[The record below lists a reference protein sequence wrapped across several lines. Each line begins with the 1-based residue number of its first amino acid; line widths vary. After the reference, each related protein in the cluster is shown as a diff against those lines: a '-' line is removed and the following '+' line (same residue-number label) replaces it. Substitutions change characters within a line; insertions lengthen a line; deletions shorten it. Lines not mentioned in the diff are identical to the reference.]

1 MLEVFLLDKYRIKG
15 GNVLSGTVE
24 ISGAKN
30 AALPIIAAS
39 VMTKGESVLKACP
52 DISDVGSMVK
62 ILRALGCRIIRSKDD
77 ISIYPDSMD
86 RCIIPDDLMK
96 EMRSSVF
103 LAGALL
109 TRCGEAVISSPGGC
123 DIGKRPIDIH
133 IDGLK
138 KLGASV
144 VHTDERLILRA
155 ENMKGADIMLP
166 YPSVGATENIMMAAL
181 GASGTT
187 RIINCAREPE
197 IVDLQ
202 KYLNSCGADIS
213 GAGTG
218 TIRIEGSADLTGC
231 MHDMLPDRIEAGT
244 YMLMALAT
252 GGKITLSGINGKLL
266 APLICVLK
274 EAGYHIELGERY
286 IKASS
291 SGKEKVKCRVST
303 EPYPGF
309 PTDLQPQLT
318 AFLTGNG
325 AGSVIKEN
333 IFEKRFEYVEQ
344 LKKMGADI
352 EIFEKEVIINNNNI
366 LCGTHVTAKDLRG
379 GAALMIAG
387 FMAEGETI
395 VGNTKYIKRGYSRI
409 REKIAGLGGEITEYE
424 G

>member
-1 MLEVFLLDKYRIKG
+1 MDNYRIKG
-15 GNVLSGTVE
+15 GRVLSGTVK

-30 AALPIIAAS
+30 AALPVIAAS
-39 VMTKGESVLKACP
+39 VMTRGESVISACP
-52 DISDVGSMVK
+52 DISDVDSMLK
-62 ILRALGCRIIRSKDD
+62 ILKALGCRISRDNED
-77 ISIYPDSMD
+77 ISIVPDGMD
-86 RCIIPDDLMK
+86 RCTIPDELMK

-138 KLGASV
+138 KLGAYV
-144 VHTDERLILRA
+144 IQTDERLVLRA
-155 ENMKGADIMLP
+155 GNMKGTDILLP

-181 GASGTT
+181 GASGVT
-187 RIINCAREPE
+187 RMINCAREPE

-202 KYLNSCGADIS
+202 RYLNRCGAKIS

-218 TIRIEGSADLTGC
+218 MITIEGKAHLKGC
-231 MHDMLPDRIEAGT
+231 KHHMLPDRIEAGT
-244 YMLMALAT
+244 YLLMALAT
-252 GGKITLSGINGKLL
+252 GGRINLSGINGSLL
-266 APLICVLK
+266 MSLIKILK
-274 EAGYHIELGERY
+274 RSGYDVVQGESF
-286 IKASS
+286 ISAASS
-291 SGKEKVKCRVST
+291 GNEKVKCSVVT

-318 AFLTGNG
+318 AFLTKNG
-325 AGSVIKEN
+325 AGSRVREN
-333 IFEKRFEYVEQ
+333 IFEKRLDYAQQ

-352 EIFEKEVIINNNNI
+352 EISEKEVIIKNNNI
-366 LCGTHVTAKDLRG
+366 LCGTHVAAKDLRG

-387 FMAEGETI
+387 LMAEGETI
-395 VGNTKYIKRGYSRI
+395 VSNTKYIKRGYSRI
-409 REKIAGLGGEITEYE
+409 REKIIGLGGEIIENE